1 MQDFEFDEASDNRK
15 RRGDNNQEPMA
26 EHVKRDDSKNGKRS
40 QASNDSDLSDDD
52 QDGVVSAMYS
62 AKPINI
68 QPGHTGFL
76 TFATLL
82 HKDFESN
89 SE

>member
-1 MQDFEFDEASDNRK
+1 MQDFEFDESYEK
-15 RRGDNNQEPMA
+15 SSEEPMD
-26 EHVKRDDSKNGKRS
+26 EEFQKEPNETFKNGKRNKKS
-40 QASNDSDLSDDD
+40 YESDLSDND
-52 QDGVVSAMYS
+52 QDDVVSAMYS

-82 HKDFESN
+82 HKDYEC
-89 SE
+89 